1 MEKTVY
7 NGKFIKVTEEEIEGK
22 TYERAYVI
30 EPIIILP
37 FNEKGELLIIKEKR
51 LHEKPKIRWK
61 LVTGV
66 YEKDVSLE
74 ENVNRELQEEIGKKA
89 SKIKHYLTVKTTGT
103 LNEVKR
109 YFIATGLIDSKI
121 PNPDGEDSIIK
132 VKPLSLE
139 KVVEKTLKGKLSTG
153 TTGYVLLKLY
163 HDIIEGKISI
173 E

>member
-1 MEKTVY
+1 MEKIVY

-22 TYERAYVI
+22 TYERAYII

-37 FNEKGELLIIKEKR
+37 FNKKGELLIIKEKR

-66 YEKDVSLE
+66 YEKGVSLE

-103 LNEVKR
+103 LNETKR
-109 YFIATGLIDSKI
+109 YFIATGLTDSKI

-163 HDIIEGKISI
+163 HDIMDGKISV